1 MVMCPNCHQTNRPG
15 ARFCGFCRTALTRSC
30 PGCGRDNRIQSQF
43 CAFCRAP
50 LSQTCPV
57 CGQTNRTTA
66 RFCQRCRAVLG
77 SVVRPAAPL
86 PPNPFVVAPTPS
98 PQLSSPIISNVAH
111 HATGMLPTQT
121 LLNGRYFVLKKIGGG
136 GMGAVYK
143 ATDVQQPGRV
153 WAIKEMSLS
162 GSPTPKERAEAI
174 ANFQNEAA
182 TLHQLNHPNLP
193 TVEQIFQDQHDR
205 HYMVM
210 EFIDGK
216 TLLEHLEANG
226 GRPLA
231 ETKVLEWAAQLCDV
245 LEYLHDQPTPI
256 IYRDLKPENIM
267 VVTATG
273 CLKLIDF
280 GIVRFYKAGKTKDTV
295 AIGTV
300 GYAPP
305 EQSAGQTDARSDIYA
320 MAATLHHLL
329 TGRDPKGETPWVYPP
344 VRQLNPAISTKV
356 QAALSQA
363 LETDRSKRP
372 QNMAAFRNLL
382 GVKSGQF
389 QPASKAIPSASLS
402 PQGRAQ
408 SPVRVSPRKLDFG
421 TVSRGLQPTQK
432 LQVVGGP
439 ILATSASATRAWLK
453 VSPNP
458 MKGTTTNIDVTVD
471 TEQLPL
477 GRTDLE
483 VPDLM
488 PRYWH
493 AIAPAVRRF
502 WWAMLIGLAI
512 PYLNLAVIVLFGI
525 LAVLTLVQGLMW
537 WTLLH
542 ASRLVQQPRR
552 HTAEVE
558 VQTGGNT
565 EVIDVEIEVTPDPV
579 ENRWRWA
586 AAVGLVIG
594 EAALAWW
601 FLSVML

>member
-1 MVMCPNCHQTNRPG
+1 
-15 ARFCGFCRTALTRSC
+15 
-30 PGCGRDNRIQSQF
+30 
-43 CAFCRAP
+43 
-50 LSQTCPV
+50 
-57 CGQTNRTTA
+57 
-66 RFCQRCRAVLG
+66 
-77 SVVRPAAPL
+77 
-86 PPNPFVVAPTPS
+86 
-98 PQLSSPIISNVAH
+98 
-111 HATGMLPTQT
+111 MLPTQT
-121 LLNGRYFVLKKIGGG
+121 LLNGRYIVLKTIGGG

-143 ATDVQQPGRV
+143 ATDIQRPGRV

-182 TLHQLNHPNLP
+182 TLHQLSHPNLP
-193 TVEQIFQDQHDR
+193 TVEEIFQDQHDR

-216 TLLEHLEANG
+216 TLSEHLGANG

-245 LEYLHDQPTPI
+245 LEYLHNQPTPI

-295 AIGTV
+295 AIGTF

-372 QNMAAFRNLL
+372 QNMAEFRNLL
-382 GVKSGQF
+382 GVKPGQF
-389 QPASKAIPSASLS
+389 QPASTSKPSGSLN

-408 SPVRVSPRKLDFG
+408 PPVQGWPRKLDFG
-421 TVSRGLQPTQK
+421 TVSRGVQPTKK

-439 ILATSASATRAWLK
+439 ILATNASATQAWLK
-453 VSPNP
+453 VSPSP
-458 MKGTTTNIDVTVD
+458 IQGLATHIDVTVD
-471 TEQLPL
+471 THQLPL
-477 GRTDLE
+477 GRTALQA
-483 VPDLM
+483 PDLM

-493 AIAPAVRRF
+493 AIAPAVRHY
-502 WWAMLIGLAI
+502 WWAMLIGLMI
-512 PYLNLAVIVLFGI
+512 PYLNLVVIALFGI
-525 LAVLTLVQGLMW
+525 LAVLALVQGLIW

-558 VQTGGNT
+558 IQTGGNT
-565 EVIDVEIEVTPDPV
+565 EVIDVEIEVVPDPV

-601 FLSVML
+601 FLSSTL